1 MRKEKDLEQ
10 LLEFLEKCIENEDVI
25 KNPYEV
31 CINCREVATLG
42 EMLRSNHEGHTFVF
56 QTIDHA
62 GVDEWIKCLKWVLE
76 K

>member
-1 MRKEKDLEQ
+1 MKKEKDLEQ
-10 LLEFLEKCIENEDVI
+10 LLEFLEECIENEDVI

-31 CINCREVATLG
+31 CIDCREVATLG
-42 EMLRSNHEGHTFVF
+42 EILRSNHKGHTFVF